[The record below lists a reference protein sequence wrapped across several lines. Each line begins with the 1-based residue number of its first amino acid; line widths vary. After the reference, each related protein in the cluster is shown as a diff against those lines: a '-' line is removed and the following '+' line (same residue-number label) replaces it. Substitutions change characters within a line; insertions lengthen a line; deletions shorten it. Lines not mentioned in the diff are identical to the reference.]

1 MGRSEYDKD
10 GFVYY
15 EVNKKP
21 QGNITF
27 FIYTHTH
34 THYTFYK
41 YSYLTTQKRF
51 Y

>member
-15 EVNKKP
+15 GVNKKP

-34 THYTFYK
+34 THTIH
-41 YSYLTTQKRF
+41 SINTVI
-51 Y
+51 